1 MLVEVGFLVAFG
13 VLLDALLVRSV
24 LVPALT
30 LLIGRRIWWPSR
42 LSRPAEEPPKG
53 QQWLTDEEE
62 PALQG

>member
-1 MLVEVGFLVAFG
+1 MLIEVGFLVAFG

-42 LSRPAEEPPKG
+42 LSRPVELPDG
-53 QQWLTDEEE
+53 QQSLVDDEE
-62 PALQG
+62 PALQR